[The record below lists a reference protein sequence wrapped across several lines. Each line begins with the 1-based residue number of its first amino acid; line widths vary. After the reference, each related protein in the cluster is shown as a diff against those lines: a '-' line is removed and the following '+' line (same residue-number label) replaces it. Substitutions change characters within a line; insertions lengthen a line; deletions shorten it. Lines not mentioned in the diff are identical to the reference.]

1 MYKRQGGKEEG
12 VEEGRQAQA
21 SPTVA
26 TSVVTPEMAVLMDGA
41 VQEAFDGAIAM
52 TQRMEAITKDAIS
65 HACAVAV
72 QNQVRYVAYRLLGY
86 CTC

>member
-1 MYKRQGGKEEG
+1 
-12 VEEGRQAQA
+12 
-21 SPTVA
+21 
-26 TSVVTPEMAVLMDGA
+26 MDGA